1 MACVKSLK
9 KVIENVCGTVN
20 PYYDMDRTN
29 ILGDVSKIVDNQ
41 LIAEIAHMLKVMH
54 DSVITK
60 KIYNIVLYI
69 YNNKSYAQ
77 GIKAADSEKRKAVK

>member
-1 MACVKSLK
+1 MACVKSVK